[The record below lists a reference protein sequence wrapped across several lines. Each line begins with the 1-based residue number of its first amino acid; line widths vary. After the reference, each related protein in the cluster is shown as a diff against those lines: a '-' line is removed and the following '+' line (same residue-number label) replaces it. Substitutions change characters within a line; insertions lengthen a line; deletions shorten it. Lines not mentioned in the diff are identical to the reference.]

1 MFGESNST
9 PNALTIRA
17 PMPKNIKVNT
27 ISSSPSKNASLSFFL
42 SFFIRNTSSDKR
54 HSRHGSREQK
64 VYFYAKNG
72 DCKAKRYIFSKEV
85 YSPIVL
91 IGIFCFNKWL
101 QSCLSLS
108 FCSSFIYPAVIIPAG
123 NATIAIPK
131 IAEIMVII
139 FPATDMV

>member
-1 MFGESNST
+1 MREAATHRGSKPST
-9 PNALTIRA
+9 RAETTALQ
-17 PMPKNIKVNT
+17 PKQAQAQILHMHSVSA
-27 ISSSPSKNASLSFFL
+27 SSGFSFIF
-42 SFFIRNTSSDKR
+42 SSDKQR
-54 HSRHGSREQK
+54 SQRGSREQK

-72 DCKAKRYIFSKEV
+72 GCKAKRYIFSKEV

-101 QSCLSLS
+101 QSCLSFS